1 MDSLYKLKKF
11 GDDLLAEMSYQR
23 FQEAKKR
30 LRHFIINTD
39 MVSDTKERKRL

>member
-1 MDSLYKLKKF
+1 MKKF
-11 GDDLLAEMSYQR
+11 GDNMLAELSHLQ

-39 MVSDTKERKRL
+39 MTTDVEEK